1 MKRSVACRC
10 LPCRFL
16 RAEER
21 DIHTACN
28 GPFPRRHACSRGIN
42 GCERRQQD
50 LLELELYILGRLS
63 RLTFPLS
70 HFKRRGLQLLQR
82 IREIPASL
90 YILSRGRIISSSLC
104 TTRIPYR
111 RVHLA
116 NERINLSVKSTRNKG
131 PRTERNL
138 VSASARGHHCL
149 ASQFDCVCRHQAA
162 PRAMAARPRYEI
174 LDTNLVEEVSMS

>member
-28 GPFPRRHACSRGIN
+28 GPFPRRHACSRGVN

-82 IREIPASL
+82 IREIPANL
-90 YILSRGRIISSSLC
+90 CILSRGRTISSSLC
-104 TTRIPYR
+104 ATRIPYSLI
-111 RVHLA
+111 HLA
-116 NERINLSVKSTRNKG
+116 TERINL
-131 PRTERNL
+131 RTK
-138 VSASARGHHCL
+138 ARGTKAHEL
-149 ASQFDCVCRHQAA
+149 PATSSEQAQEVITVWLHSLIA
-162 PRAMAARPRYEI
+162 FAATRLRRARWRRVQGMTCWIRI
-174 LDTNLVEEVSMS
+174 WSKKCQ